1 MRRKEIKNMFKR
13 GNVVRFRCGFRGEK
27 NDPCVGK
34 LGVIDHGDDNGYM
47 VYDMETG
54 SLSGW
59 WYKGYLKFV
68 SEGSEEEVIKCEMTA
83 RAFEE
88 KARDL
93 EYIKK
98 IFKNKGKLSEISL
111 LTLFNEIGYQ
121 SSFVSN
127 GEFFCLSQ
135 DWYTLCPIFKAIFN
149 EDYEGMIEAL
159 KVFKEEYREK
169 YTVKAIKLYN
179 KINS

>member
-1 MRRKEIKNMFKR
+1 MFKR
-13 GNVVRFRCGFRGEK
+13 GNIVRFRCGFRGEK

-34 LGVIDHGDDNGYM
+34 LGVIDHGDDGEYM

-59 WYKGYLKFV
+59 WYEEYLKFV
-68 SEGSEEEVIKCEMTA
+68 SEGSEEEVIKCETTA
-83 RAFEE
+83 RASEE

-98 IFKNKGKLSEISL
+98 IFKNKGKLTACSL